1 MRTSVLRAF
10 AISCAWVCLQNSA
23 SAQRPATDP
32 IAAEKLFAEAR
43 KFLEAGKYAE
53 ACQKLSDSQK
63 LDPAVGTLL
72 NLAQCYEKLG
82 KTATAWATYHEA
94 AAAARSAGQ
103 MEREK
108 KANRAADALEP
119 EVPKLT
125 VTVPDAAAAK
135 GVEVKRNGNGLPSS
149 LWGVAVPVDPGEYVI
164 EARAT
169 GAKPWTTRVKAEP
182 GRSVAVIL
190 PPFDEPTKV
199 PPSPI
204 TAAASTSGNSASR
217 AADSAAAS
225 DSSSSGMGGQRVA
238 ALVIGGAGLVGAGV
252 GAVFAFS
259 ANASYDASGA
269 NCTPDNFCKPQGMA
283 DRDDAHKKATI
294 STIALTAG
302 GVAFAAGA
310 VLWLTAPS
318 NARSENA
325 RAPRLNVSAA
335 ALPGLGAGSISVNG
349 SW

>member
-1 MRTSVLRAF
+1 MRTSVLRAL
-10 AISCAWVCLQNSA
+10 AISCAGSALQNA
-23 SAQRPATDP
+23 AIAQRPATDP

-108 KANRAADALEP
+108 KANRSADALEP

-125 VTVPDAAAAK
+125 VTVPDAAVAK

-149 LWGVAVPVDPGEYVI
+149 LWGVAVPVDPGEYII
-164 EARAT
+164 EARAS

-190 PPFDEPTKV
+190 PPFDEP
-199 PPSPI
+199 
-204 TAAASTSGNSASR
+204 
-217 AADSAAAS
+217 AS
-225 DSSSSGMGGQRVA
+225 DSAGSHRGAGEHIGHHCIACGRFNGCIGFELVGDGRA
-238 ALVIGGAGLVGAGV
+238 ARRRAGDRQARGLVGAGI

-259 ANASYDASGA
+259 ANA
-269 NCTPDNFCKPQGMA
+269 FLRRVRRQL
-283 DRDDAHKKATI
+283 H
-294 STIALTAG
+294 AG
-302 GVAFAAGA
+302 
-310 VLWLTAPS
+310 
-318 NARSENA
+318 
-325 RAPRLNVSAA
+325 
-335 ALPGLGAGSISVNG
+335 
-349 SW
+349 